1 VKSGA
6 ELELVTAGY
15 VNVAVPVLSV
25 RKTSV
30 PHNHEEERVIACIGS
45 SLHGRHPLQRPAE
58 SRPQRIVRKTN
69 RGLPSSDIT
78 NQSYDIIRLPIP
90 NKVQLLPTIVA
101 HKSLIDIDKLTGERR
116 TMSKN

>member
-1 VKSGA
+1 MPIGLDVLVKSGA

-15 VNVAVPVLSV
+15 INVAVPVLTV

-30 PHNHEEERVIACIGS
+30 PHNHEEERVMACIGS

-69 RGLPSSDIT
+69 RAVCRPVTSQT
-78 NQSYDIIRLPIP
+78 NLMI
-90 NKVQLLPTIVA
+90 
-101 HKSLIDIDKLTGERR
+101 
-116 TMSKN
+116 